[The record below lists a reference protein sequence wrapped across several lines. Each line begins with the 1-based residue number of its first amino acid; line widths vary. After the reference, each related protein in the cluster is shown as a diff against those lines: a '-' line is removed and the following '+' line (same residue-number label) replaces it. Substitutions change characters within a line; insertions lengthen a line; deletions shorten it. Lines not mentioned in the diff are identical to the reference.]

1 MRRTRKLSPN
11 NREEWRSIHDQD
23 EFVRARFLLSPPW
36 ASQDRISSEHISL
49 FLWPRLYRRRTEMN
63 RKTISINVNGIERK
77 VEVEARTTLLD
88 LVREQFGLTGAKL
101 GCDIQVCGACTLL
114 LDGKPVSACSV
125 LAVDADGCDVLTVEG
140 LGGKGKLDPI
150 QEAFM
155 EFGALQCGY
164 CTSGFILTAKA
175 LLEECPKPSDEQI
188 RNYLAGNFC
197 RCGCYQEIMEAVK
210 NVASLS
216 RR

>member
-1 MRRTRKLSPN
+1 MATRKS
-11 NREEWRSIHDQD
+11 
-23 EFVRARFLLSPPW
+23 
-36 ASQDRISSEHISL
+36 ISL
-49 FLWPRLYRRRTEMN
+49 C
-63 RKTISINVNGIERK
+63 VNGGERS

-114 LDGKPVSACSV
+114 VDGKPVSACSM
-125 LAVDADGCDVLTVEG
+125 LAVDVDGAAVETVEG
-140 LGGKGKLDPI
+140 LGKTGALHPL

-175 LLEECPKPSDEQI
+175 LLDENPKPTEQEI
-188 RNYLAGNFC
+188 RDYLAGNFC
-197 RCGCYQEIMEAVK
+197 RCGCYQEILQAIKQVSVK
-210 NVASLS
+210 A
-216 RR
+216 

>member
-1 MRRTRKLSPN
+1 MK
-11 NREEWRSIHDQD
+11 
-23 EFVRARFLLSPPW
+23 
-36 ASQDRISSEHISL
+36 
-49 FLWPRLYRRRTEMN
+49 
-63 RKTISINVNGIERK
+63 KTISLRVNGSERS

-114 LDGKPVSACSV
+114 LDGKPVSACSF
-125 LAVDADGCDVLTVEG
+125 LAADADGCDVLTVEG
-140 LGGKGKLDPI
+140 LGGKDGLHPL

-175 LLEECPKPSDEQI
+175 LLDEFPKPSDEQI
-188 RNYLAGNFC
+188 RDYLAGNFC
-197 RCGCYQEIMEAVK
+197 RCGCYQEIMQAIK
-210 NVASLS
+210 NVARS
-216 RR
+216 